1 MDFATE
7 QGSSY
12 QNSEMAMNL
21 SAEDDILNMLIF
33 FFFFL
38 TTVMQKP
45 A

>member
-33 FFFFL
+33 FFFL